1 TGHPRAPTAVGAW
14 PENLPRNTM
23 PDKTYLRRVGDELIG
38 YPGRTDAHF
47 PEAREYMDIYLN
59 NVGDPYARPTNYKP
73 NTHTEERTVVD
84 FFAKDIWGFE
94 DPTQLWG
101 YVTASGTEG
110 NLQGCYIG
118 REILAAKSGGAVQ
131 PILYT
136 SVEAHYSLFKTAR
149 LLNLR
154 IEKIETD
161 ARGFMDMQE
170 FEKALERNRGSP
182 ALVAATIGTTM
193 KGAIDWPERL
203 YEALEHAGMRD
214 NYYMHV
220 DGALMGN
227 VLPLARAEG
236 SGGNGF
242 DLRAQLKYAH
252 SISVSGHKFMGVPF
266 PCGVFLSWNRQ
277 HLEAI
282 TQEVQYIGGHDRT
295 VMGSRSG
302 HSVLY
307 FLEAIIREGRA
318 GLAAAARSCLQN
330 AHYLLGRMERE
341 FSHRQPFLN
350 PDSLTVVFNCPSD
363 ALVEKHQLATT
374 TPASGTRI
382 AHIVTVGHVSKAKID
397 RFLNDLKEVEE
408 ETHREYL

>member
-1 TGHPRAPTAVGAW
+1 
-14 PENLPRNTM
+14 M
-23 PDKTYLRRVGDELIG
+23 PDMTYLRRVGDELIG
-38 YPGRTDAHF
+38 YPGRTDARF

-59 NVGDPYARPTNYKP
+59 NIGDPYASPTNHKP
-73 NTHTEERTVVD
+73 NTHTEERTVVE

-118 REILAAKSGGAVQ
+118 REILAAKSGGAIQ

-203 YEALEHAGMRD
+203 YQALEHTGMRD

-242 DLRAQLKYAH
+242 DLQAQLKYAH

-266 PCGVFLSWNRQ
+266 PCGVFLSWNRE

-282 TQEVQYIGGHDRT
+282 TQEVQYIGGHDLT

-330 AHYLLGRMERE
+330 AHYLLGRMQRE
-341 FSHRQPFLN
+341 FRHRQPFLN

-374 TPASGTRI
+374 TPACGTRI
-382 AHIVTVGHVSKAKID
+382 AHIITVGHVSKAKID
-397 RFLNDLKEVEE
+397 RFLDDLKVEE
-408 ETHREYL
+408 ATREYL